1 MDWVPKMR
9 TSYNGKA
16 WTEGS
21 RTWILAMGDFHPY
34 TVLDE
39 IYFLLNM
46 LGNVHTHT
54 EEGREKEGKGGQTNT
69 AGNFGCT
76 ATIFGQKFTG
86 GEDVYYS
93 FFLLL
98 LLYCVGCGW
107 MDGCVSG
114 MHVVL
119 KSENL
124 SIYVILYIECFFLYF
139 FFSFLLIL
147 IDGRCWMGVIVYE

>member
-1 MDWVPKMR
+1 MR

-39 IYFLLNM
+39 IYFLWNM

-54 EEGREKEGKGGQTNT
+54 EEGREKDGKGGQTNT

-76 ATIFGQKFTG
+76 AAIFGQKSTG

-93 FFLLL
+93 FFFIVAFIL
-98 LLYCVGCGW
+98 CWMW

-124 SIYVILYIECFFLYF
+124 STYVILYIECFFLYF
-139 FFSFLLIL
+139 FLPFFFS
-147 IDGRCWMGVIVYE
+147 CN